1 MTLAKVPSIVE
12 HASLYGY
19 AADNTTRST
28 GGNAVSESTAA
39 EKILGLY
46 TLLLMS
52 TRPWSLSELAK
63 KFDCSKPTMIRSLAR
78 IERIEGIALK
88 SELRLQGGRR
98 QKWYWLE
105 RSPNI
110 VERQHMRLSTEE
122 MRLLTFCR
130 DLSTPFLPVRLR
142 KMLDG
147 SLRRASVLL
156 AESDSCHERVEP
168 LVQPALLG
176 VIDYAPLQDT
186 LNTVMRAIQQRVVCE
201 ITYAPPG
208 KAERT
213 YEMAVTRM
221 VSGRHALYAHGW
233 KVGDRGRAE
242 AKHPLFLAVHRM
254 CAARL
259 TRRAHEL
266 HTPKE
271 EEGFGLIDGKVFRV
285 TLRIAKEAA
294 NYVRERVFGPEQRIE
309 SADDGSVLL
318 SFMARSEKE
327 LLAWALSFGRSAC
340 VLEPQDFA
348 KRVRSEA
355 YAILRNR

>member
-1 MTLAKVPSIVE
+1 MSE
-12 HASLYGY
+12 
-19 AADNTTRST
+19 NTAT
-28 GGNAVSESTAA
+28 
-39 EKILGLY
+39 EKILGVY

-52 TRPWSLSELAK
+52 SRPWSLSELAK
-63 KFDCSKPTMIRSLAR
+63 KFDCSKPTMIRLLAS

-88 SELRLQGGRR
+88 SELRLQDGRW
-98 QKWYWLE
+98 QKWYSLE

-110 VERQHMRLSTEE
+110 VERQHMHLSIEE
-122 MRLLTFCR
+122 IRLLAFCR
-130 DLSTPFLPVRLR
+130 DISTPFLPARLH

-156 AESDSCHERVEP
+156 AERDLCHEHVEP

-176 VIDYAPLQDT
+176 VIDYAPLQDI
-186 LNTVMRAIQQRVVCE
+186 LNTVMCAIQQRIVCE
-201 ITYAPPG
+201 IVYAPPS
-208 KAERT
+208 KAECS

-233 KVGDRGRAE
+233 KVADKGRAE

-254 CAARL
+254 CSAHL

-266 HTPKE
+266 HTPEE

-285 TLRIAKEAA
+285 TLHIAKEAA
-294 NYVRERVFGPEQRIE
+294 NYVRERVFGPRQRIE
-309 SADDGSVLL
+309 DADDGSVLL

-327 LLAWALSFGRSAC
+327 LLAWVLSFGRSVR
-340 VLEPQDFA
+340 VLEPQAFA

>member
-1 MTLAKVPSIVE
+1 MPE
-12 HASLYGY
+12 
-19 AADNTTRST
+19 NTAT
-28 GGNAVSESTAA
+28 

-52 TRPWSLSELAK
+52 SRPWSLSVLAK
-63 KFDCSKPTMIRSLAR
+63 KFDCSKPTMIRLLAR

-88 SELRLQGGRR
+88 SQLLLQDGRW
-98 QKWYWLE
+98 QKLYLLE

-110 VERQHMRLSTEE
+110 VERQHLHLSTEE
-122 MRLLTFCR
+122 MRLLIFCR
-130 DLSTPFLPVRLR
+130 DLSAPFLPARLH

-147 SLRRASVLL
+147 SLQRTSVLL
-156 AESDSCHERVEP
+156 AEREACHERLEP

-176 VIDYAPLQDT
+176 VIDYAPLQDI
-186 LNTVMRAIQQRVVCE
+186 LGTVMCAIQQSIVCE

-208 KAERT
+208 KRERT

-221 VSGRHALYAHGW
+221 VSGHHALYAHGW
-233 KVGDRGRAE
+233 KVAPKGRAE

-254 CAARL
+254 RAAHL
-259 TRRAHEL
+259 TKRSHEL

-294 NYVRERVFGPEQRIE
+294 NYVRERVFGPRQRIDD
-309 SADDGSVLL
+309 AGDGSVLL

-327 LLAWALSFGRSAC
+327 LLSWVLSFGRSAH